1 MGREEEKMFKFATL
15 LLEYELWDPQSVDH
29 TDPITPG
36 VPSRGSLVR
45 PKNQAVSQVFR
56 LSSEQKVFLDDFE
69 GDLELVPLK
78 SGKEDD

>member
-1 MGREEEKMFKFATL
+1 ML
-15 LLEYELWDPQSVDH
+15 IILS

-78 SGKEDD
+78 GDKKMIGTFRDELEDSFFQI

>member
-1 MGREEEKMFKFATL
+1 ML
-15 LLEYELWDPQSVDH
+15 IILC

-36 VPSRGSLVR
+36 VPPRGSLVR

-56 LSSEQKVFLDDFE
+56 LSSEQKVFLDDFA

-78 SGKEDD
+78 SDKDDWLLQR

>member
-1 MGREEEKMFKFATL
+1 MFKSATL
-15 LLEYELWDPQSVDH
+15 LLEYEIKDPQSANH

-45 PKNQAVSQVFR
+45 PENQAVSQVFR
-56 LSSEQKVFLDDFE
+56 LSSERKVFLDDFA

-78 SGKEDD
+78 DDKEDD

>member
-1 MGREEEKMFKFATL
+1 MI
-15 LLEYELWDPQSVDH
+15 YEILKVLIILR

-56 LSSEQKVFLDDFE
+56 LSSEQKVFLADFA
-69 GDLELVPLK
+69 GDLKLVPLK
-78 SGKEDD
+78 GDIYRT